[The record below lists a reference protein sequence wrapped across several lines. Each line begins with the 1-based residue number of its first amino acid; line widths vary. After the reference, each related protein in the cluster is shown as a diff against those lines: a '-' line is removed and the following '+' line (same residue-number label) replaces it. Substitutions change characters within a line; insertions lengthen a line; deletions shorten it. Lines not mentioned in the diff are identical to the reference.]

1 MKYIPKEIP
10 EGINVSSRHP
20 LLNFAYLVGT
30 VVLASILIFVVLGFI
45 ASFLATRVSP
55 ETESKMADMLVL
67 PLDKEMRD
75 EKRAQ
80 YLENLLSRLMFL
92 RSKNI
97 NLENSLS
104 ISGETTRLPLKVHL
118 INSEVI
124 NAAITIGGHVLIHTA
139 LLETIESENELALV
153 LAHELGHFQARDPL
167 KSLGRPLVF
176 MVVSTAIGLSL
187 FKSNGLPDIISLT
200 FELTNLSY
208 SRAQERAADLY
219 GFYRV
224 VNHYGHGGYSLDFF
238 KRLNEGNSL
247 ISKYFVSHPLSQER
261 IDYLKNEAVKKGW
274 KMEGEKT
281 PLPQWLHCPKM
292 APCE

>member
-1 MKYIPKEIP
+1 MKYIPKYIPKEIP

-20 LLNFAYLVGT
+20 LLNLAYLVGT

-45 ASFLATRVSP
+45 ASLLATRVSP
-55 ETESKMADMLVL
+55 ETESKIADMLVL
-67 PLDKEMRD
+67 PLDKETRD
-75 EKRAQ
+75 EKRTQ
-80 YLENLLSRLMFL
+80 YLENLL
-92 RSKNI
+92 
-97 NLENSLS
+97 NSLS

-118 INSEVI
+118 IDSEVI

-139 LLETIESENELALV
+139 LLKTIESENELALV

-176 MVVSTAIGLSL
+176 MVVSTAIGFSL
-187 FKSNGLPDIISLT
+187 FKLNGLPDIISLT
-200 FELTNLSY
+200 FELTSLSY

-261 IDYLKNEAVKKGW
+261 IDYLKNEATKKGW
-274 KMEGEKT
+274 KMEGDKT

>member
-1 MKYIPKEIP
+1 MKYIAKEIP

-20 LLNFAYLVGT
+20 LLNFAYLLGT

-67 PLDKEMRD
+67 PLDKEIHD
-75 EKRAQ
+75 EKRTQ
-80 YLENLLSRLMFL
+80 YLENLL
-92 RSKNI
+92 
-97 NLENSLS
+97 NSLS
-104 ISGETTRLPLKVHL
+104 ISGDTTRLPLKVHL
-118 INSEVI
+118 IDSEVI

-153 LAHELGHFQARDPL
+153 LAHELGHFQTRDPL

-176 MVVSTAIGLSL
+176 MVVSAAIGFSL

-219 GFYRV
+219 GFYQV

-238 KRLNEGNSL
+238 KRLALNKGKYP

-292 APCE
+292 ALCE

>member
-1 MKYIPKEIP
+1 MKYIPKYIPKKIP

-55 ETESKMADMLVL
+55 ATESKMADMLVL
-67 PLDKEMRD
+67 PLDKEIQD
-75 EKRAQ
+75 EKRTL
-80 YLENLLSRLMFL
+80 YLGNLL
-92 RSKNI
+92 
-97 NLENSLS
+97 NSLS

-118 INSEVI
+118 IDSEVI

-139 LLETIESENELALV
+139 LLETIESENELAFV

-187 FKSNGLPDIISLT
+187 FKSNGLPEIISLT

-208 SRAQERAADLY
+208 SRTQERVADLY
-219 GFYRV
+219 GFYQV

-261 IDYLKNEAVKKGW
+261 IDYLKNEAAKKGW
-274 KMEGEKT
+274 KMEGDKT

>member
-1 MKYIPKEIP
+1 MKYIPKHIPKEIP

-20 LLNFAYLVGT
+20 LLNFAYLLGT
-30 VVLASILIFVVLGFI
+30 VVLASILIFVILGFI
-45 ASFLATRVSP
+45 ASFFATRISP

-67 PLDKEMRD
+67 PLDKEIQD

-80 YLENLLSRLMFL
+80 YLENLL
-92 RSKNI
+92 
-97 NLENSLS
+97 NSLS
-104 ISGETTRLPLKVHL
+104 ISGETIRLPLKVHL
-118 INSEVI
+118 IDSEVI

-167 KSLGRPLVF
+167 KSLGRLLVL
-176 MVVSTAIGLSL
+176 MAASTTIGLNL
-187 FKSNGLPDIISLT
+187 FKQNGLEIISLT
-200 FELTNLSY
+200 FELTNLTY

-224 VNHYGHGGYSLDFF
+224 VKHYGHGDHSLDFF

-247 ISKYFVSHPLSQER
+247 ISKYFVTHPLSQER

-274 KMEGEKT
+274 KMEGKKT

>member
-1 MKYIPKEIP
+1 
-10 EGINVSSRHP
+10 
-20 LLNFAYLVGT
+20 
-30 VVLASILIFVVLGFI
+30 
-45 ASFLATRVSP
+45 
-55 ETESKMADMLVL
+55 MADMLVL
-67 PLDKEMRD
+67 PLDKEIQD
-75 EKRAQ
+75 EKRTQ
-80 YLENLLSRLMFL
+80 YLENLL
-92 RSKNI
+92 
-97 NLENSLS
+97 NSLS
-104 ISGETTRLPLKVHL
+104 ISGETIRLPLLKVHL
-118 INSEVI
+118 IDSEVI
-124 NAAITIGGHVLIHTA
+124 NAAITIGGHVLIHTV

-176 MVVSTAIGLSL
+176 MVVSTAIGFSL
-187 FKSNGLPDIISLT
+187 FKSNDLPDIISLT

-238 KRLNEGNSL
+238 KRLALNEGKYP